1 MRKWLRTVFRG
12 PTLVAALVA
21 AVATGVSIRLAPA
34 GGDGP
39 GPVIYQRG
47 DAGAPETGSNIT
59 AVEVG
64 RHGTASVHH
73 FRIAEGVKAH
83 VHRQH
88 DEQVVVL
95 GGEGTAKVGEAT
107 HPVAAGTVVVIPRGT
122 VHQLTVTGEPVE
134 AVSIFSP
141 PFDGED
147 RHFVE

>member
-1 MRKWLRTVFRG
+1 MKKWLQTVFRG
-12 PTLVAALVA
+12 STLLAAFVAAL
-21 AVATGVSIRLAPA
+21 ATGVSIRLAPA
-34 GGDGP
+34 EGEGP
-39 GPVIYQRG
+39 GSVVYQG
-47 DAGAPETGSNIT
+47 GSAAAPEEGANIT

-73 FRIAEGVKAH
+73 LRIAEGVRAH

-95 GGEGTAKVGEAT
+95 GGEGTMKVGEAT
-107 HPVAAGTVVVIPRGT
+107 HAVTAGTVLLIPRGA
-122 VHQLTVTGEPVE
+122 VHQLTVTGPPVE